1 LAVVGRRIVK
11 LVAQA
16 LAPNALE
23 RLDEPDAADELP
35 YLADGVELI
44 GKYEDSGFRS
54 APYLVKRG
62 DGQVIQV
69 SELIYLVAAGID
81 VSGDVDEVADRVSVD
96 YGREVSPDNVRYLI
110 DKKLRPTGLLWSGEA
125 TGESAPVARAN
136 PLLALRLRLPL
147 VPERVHRAVTTSLKP
162 LFWPPVVLAG
172 VAMLLAL
179 DVWLVTH
186 LGTRMIAAAQALIY
200 MPQLL
205 LPITGLTI
213 LMGAFHETGHAAA
226 ARYGGAKPGA
236 MGAGIY
242 LVWPVFYTDVTDS
255 YRLNR
260 RGRLRTDLGG
270 VYFNAL
276 FMVAVGALYIATG
289 NVLFLVFV
297 LLAHVETLRQFL
309 PFIRL
314 DGYYIVADLAGV
326 PNLFSYMAPSLA
338 RAARLW
344 RGDHT
349 RRTRPL
355 DALTRRA
362 QIVLVLWA
370 CLTGPILAVNIAML
384 VVFLPKIAGA
394 AWGSAGVQASV
405 LQEAIGHAQLLAAA
419 NAALGLFFLVLPAG
433 GMGYIA
439 VRMLRRLPAAV
450 RKSWGRRPA
459 VTGVVTGVLGL
470 AIVLQMGLVWPHTFS
485 EAASEPARAR
495 AEAEA
500 AAAQARSRLA
510 RGVEAVSDA
519 VARVAPGV
527 SAPHARPAR
536 PAPVAPEA
544 PPSTEEWSGDGSS
557 YSGDSSSDD
566 GTGLDAPEPSPAPAA
581 PPAAPARPPG
591 RSTTPTTV
599 GTAGG
604 GSQPGDPSPSGESPG
619 QTTTT
624 QPRLP
629 TVEELLSLLEPK
641 S

>member
-1 LAVVGRRIVK
+1 
-11 LVAQA
+11 VAQV
-16 LAPNALE
+16 LAPNTPEL
-23 RLDEPDAADELP
+23 LDEPDTDDELP

-81 VSGDVDEVADRVSVD
+81 VSGDVHQVAERVSAGF
-96 YGREVSPDNVRYLI
+96 GREVSADNVRYLI
-110 DKKLRPTGLLWSGEA
+110 DKKLRPTGLLWSGDA

-147 VPERVHRAVTTSLKP
+147 VPERFHRALTTSLKP
-162 LFWPPVVLAG
+162 LFWPPVVVAAL
-172 VAMLLAL
+172 AMLVTL

-205 LPITGLTI
+205 LPITGLTM
-213 LMGAFHETGHAAA
+213 LMGAFHETGHATA

-236 MGAGIY
+236 MGAGVYI
-242 LVWPVFYTDVTDS
+242 VWPVFYTDVTDS

-270 VYFNAL
+270 VYFNAI

-326 PNLFSYMAPSLA
+326 PNLFSYMGPALA

-344 RGDHT
+344 RGAHT

-370 CLTGPILAVNIAML
+370 CLTGPILAINIAML

-394 AWGSAGVQASV
+394 AWGSAGVQASIFS
-405 LQEAIGHAQLLAAA
+405 EAVSQGQLLTAA
-419 NAALGLFFLVLPAG
+419 NAALGLFFLVLPAA

-439 VRMLRRLPAAV
+439 FRMLQRVPGAV

-459 VTGVVTGVLGL
+459 VTGVVTGALGL
-470 AIVLQMGLVWPHTFS
+470 ALVLQIGLMWPHTFTD
-485 EAASEPARAR
+485 AAREPGRAR

-519 VARVAPGV
+519 VARVAPGR

-536 PAPVAPEA
+536 PALVDPAG
-544 PPSTEEWSGDGSS
+544 PPATEPWSGDGDGDGYGDWSS
-557 YSGDSSSDD
+557 DSGDASGD
-566 GTGLDAPEPSPAPAA
+566 GDGLDAPAPPAAPPMA
-581 PPAAPARPPG
+581 PPAAPARPP
-591 RSTTPTTV
+591 RQSSTPTT
-599 GTAGG
+599 TAPG
-604 GSQPGDPSPSGESPG
+604 GSQPGVPPSGETPG

-624 QPRLP
+624 QPQLP

-641 S
+641 P

>member
-1 LAVVGRRIVK
+1 M
-11 LVAQA
+11 AQV
-16 LAPNALE
+16 LAPTALE
-23 RLDEPDAADELP
+23 RLDEPDADDELP

-81 VSGDVDEVADRVSVD
+81 VSGDVYEVAERVSAD

-110 DKKLRPTGLLWSGEA
+110 DKKLRPTGLLWSGEV
-125 TGESAPVARAN
+125 TDESAPVARAN

-162 LFWPPVVLAG
+162 LFWPPLVVAF
-172 VAMLLAL
+172 VAMLVTF

-205 LPITGLTI
+205 LPITGLTM
-213 LMGAFHETGHAAA
+213 LMGAFHETGHATA

-270 VYFNAL
+270 VYFNAI

-326 PNLFSYMAPSLA
+326 PNLFSYMGPSLA

-344 RGDHT
+344 RGEHT

-355 DALTRRA
+355 EALTRRA
-362 QIVLVLWA
+362 QVVLVLWA
-370 CLTGPILAVNIAML
+370 CLTGPILAINITML

-394 AWGSAGVQASV
+394 AWGSAGVQASIF
-405 LQEAIGHAQLLAAA
+405 QEAIGHAQLLAAA

-439 VRMLRRLPAAV
+439 VRMLRRVPASV
-450 RKSWGRRPA
+450 RKSWAKRPA

-470 AIVLQMGLVWPHTFS
+470 GLALQMTMVWPHTFS
-485 EAASEPARAR
+485 EAASEPGRAR

-519 VARVAPGV
+519 VARVAPGM

-536 PAPVAPEA
+536 PAPVAP
-544 PPSTEEWSGDGSS
+544 PTTESWSDDDS
-557 YSGDSSSDD
+557 YSSSDSYSDSSDDD
-566 GTGLDAPEPSPAPAA
+566 GTGLDAPASQPAPAA
-581 PPAAPARPPG
+581 PPATAVPPR

-599 GTAGG
+599 GTAGE
-604 GSQPGDPSPSGESPG
+604 GSQPGDPSPSGETPD

-641 S
+641 D

>member
-1 LAVVGRRIVK
+1 
-11 LVAQA
+11 VAQV

-23 RLDEPDAADELP
+23 HLDEPDTDDELP

-81 VSGDVDEVADRVSVD
+81 VSGDVREVADRVSAD

-110 DKKLRPTGLLWSGEA
+110 DKKLRPTGLLWAGEA

-147 VPERVHRAVTTSLKP
+147 VPERVHRAVTTGLRP
-162 LFWPPVVLAG
+162 LFWPPVVVAAL
-172 VAMLLAL
+172 AMLLTL

-213 LMGAFHETGHAAA
+213 LMGVFHETGHAAA

-236 MGAGIY
+236 MGAGLY

-270 VYFNAL
+270 VYFNAI
-276 FMVAVGALYIATG
+276 FIVAVGALYIATG

-326 PNLFSYMAPSLA
+326 PNLFSFMRPALA

-344 RGDHT
+344 RGEHT
-349 RRTRPL
+349 HRTRPL
-355 DALTRRA
+355 EALTRRA

-370 CLTGPILAVNIAML
+370 CLTGPILAINIAML

-394 AWGSAGVQASV
+394 AWGSAGVQASIFH
-405 LQEAIGHAQLLAAA
+405 EAITHAQLLTAA

-433 GMGYIA
+433 GMGYIT
-439 VRMLRRLPAAV
+439 VRMLQRVPATV

-470 AIVLQMGLVWPHTFS
+470 ALALQIGLVWPHTFS
-485 EAASEPARAR
+485 EAASEPGRAR

-519 VARVAPGV
+519 VARVAPGR
-527 SAPHARPAR
+527 SAPPARPAR
-536 PAPVAPEA
+536 PAPVAPA

-557 YSGDSSSDD
+557 YSGDPASSDD
-566 GTGLDAPEPSPAPAA
+566 ETGLDAPAPAPAPAGA
-581 PPAAPARPPG
+581 PPTAPARPPR

-599 GTAGG
+599 GPEGG
-604 GSQPGDPSPSGESPG
+604 GSQPDDPSPAGDTPD

-629 TVEELLSLLEPK
+629 TVEELLSLLEPQA
-641 S
+641 

>member
-1 LAVVGRRIVK
+1 
-11 LVAQA
+11 VAQV
-16 LAPNALE
+16 LAPTASVD
-23 RLDEPDAADELP
+23 LDEPDAEEELP

-81 VSGDVDEVADRVSVD
+81 VSGDVDEVADRVSAG

-110 DKKLRPTGLLWSGEA
+110 DQKLRPTGLLWSGEA
-125 TGESAPVARAN
+125 TGEQAAPVARAN

-147 VPERVHRAVTTSLKP
+147 VPERVHRKVTTSLKP
-162 LFWPPVVLAG
+162 LFWPPVV
-172 VAMLLAL
+172 VATLAL
-179 DVWLVTH
+179 LLTFDVWLVTH
-186 LGTRMIAAAQALIY
+186 LGTRMISAAQALIY

-213 LMGAFHETGHAAA
+213 LMGAFHETGHATA

-276 FMVAVGALYIATG
+276 FMVAVGALYVATG
-289 NVLFLVFV
+289 HVLFLVFV

-314 DGYYIVADLAGV
+314 DGYYIVSDLAGV
-326 PNLFSYMAPSLA
+326 PNLFSYMGPALA
-338 RAARLW
+338 RATQLW
-344 RGDHT
+344 RGEHT

-355 DALTRRA
+355 EALTRRS

-370 CLTGPILAVNIAML
+370 CITGPILAINIAML
-384 VVFLPKIAGA
+384 VVFMPKIAGA
-394 AWGSAGVQASV
+394 AWGSAAIQISD
-405 LQEAIGHAQLLAAA
+405 LTEAVGHAQLMTVA

-433 GMGYIA
+433 GMAYISA
-439 VRMLRRLPAAV
+439 RMLRRVPAAV
-450 RKSWGRRPA
+450 RKWWGRRPA
-459 VTGVVTGVLGL
+459 VTGAVTGVLGL
-470 AIVLQMGLVWPHTFS
+470 ALALQIVFMWPQTFS
-485 EAASEPARAR
+485 EAASEPGRAR

-519 VARVAPGV
+519 VARVAPGR
-527 SAPHARPAR
+527 SAPDARPAR
-536 PAPVAPEA
+536 PAPVFPAT
-544 PPSTEEWSGDGSS
+544 PPSSEGSS
-557 YSGDSSSDD
+557 DYDDDSYSYTDDSDD
-566 GTGLDAPEPSPAPAA
+566 GVTDAPAPPPAPASA
-581 PPAAPARPPG
+581 SPATPARPN
-591 RSTTPTTV
+591 RSTTPTT
-599 GTAGG
+599 TEPSSGG
-604 GSQPGDPSPSGESPG
+604 GSRPDAPSSAGDTPD

-624 QPRLP
+624 LPRLP
-629 TVEELLSLLEPK
+629 TVEELLSFLEPK
-641 S
+641 PTE